1 MFVEFIVI
9 IAPSNSV
16 LYLIFFPLHS
26 DYFCRPECKDSEKV
40 LEAIESLQSDS
51 DRDVRYFAGRDEEV
65 PYEGRESSD
74 DPTYMLRT
82 TSRESLEEEMVCRSP
97 LDSEFAE
104 SQIEAR
110 LLGVETTGRGNEEAV
125 AGIPLDSGSDEGF
138 EDTEQCLGDEESENS
153 EEVGDETTGDESGEV
168 VRHEGD
174 KSCAAV
180 ENKETGKE
188 ERQISQNDEESKTED
203 NVESSAEREKEQVEA
218 NEECMKA
225 D

>member
-1 MFVEFIVI
+1 M
-9 IAPSNSV
+9 
-16 LYLIFFPLHS
+16 
-26 DYFCRPECKDSEKV
+26 
-40 LEAIESLQSDS
+40 EAIESLQSDS

-74 DPTYMLRT
+74 DQTYMLRT
-82 TSRESLEEEMVCRSP
+82 TSRESLEEEMGCRSP

-110 LLGVETTGRGNEEAV
+110 LLGVETTGRGDEAV

-188 ERQISQNDEESKTED
+188 ETQIAQTDEESKTED
-203 NVESSAEREKEQVEA
+203 SVESSAEREKEQVET
-218 NEECMKA
+218 NEECVEA